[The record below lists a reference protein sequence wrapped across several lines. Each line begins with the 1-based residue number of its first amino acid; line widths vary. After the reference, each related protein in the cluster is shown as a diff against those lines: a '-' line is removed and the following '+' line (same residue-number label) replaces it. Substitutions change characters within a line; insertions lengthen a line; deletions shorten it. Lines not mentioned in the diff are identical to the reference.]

1 MKRLA
6 PVACALLAFS
16 MLPAASAKPAHPAR
30 GAHDWAKT
38 ITETSEGGFRM
49 GNPDA
54 KVRIVEYGSL
64 TCPHCRHLAET
75 AMGPIVSDYV
85 RTGKASFEF
94 RTMALNELD
103 VAAILLARCSGPS
116 HFFPLAEKLY
126 ATQPEWLNRIQ
137 ALPDKELQRIGG
149 LPSAQEFLELAK
161 AARLLPLGAANGV
174 PESKAK
180 ACITSDA
187 GADKLQQMH
196 DAAMAAGIQGTPTIL
211 VNDNVVAANDWET
224 LEPYLKD
231 AGG

>member
-1 MKRLA
+1 MNRLA
-6 PVACALLAFS
+6 RIACAILAFS
-16 MLPAASAKPAHPAR
+16 VLPAASAKPAHS
-30 GAHDWAKT
+30 AHDWART
-38 ITETSEGGFRM
+38 FAVTPEGGMRM

-64 TCPHCRHLAET
+64 TCPHCAHLAET
-75 AMGPIVSDYV
+75 AMAPIVGDYV

-116 HFFPLAEKLY
+116 HFFPIADKLY
-126 ATQPEWLNRIQ
+126 ATQPEWLDRIQ
-137 ALPDKELQRIGG
+137 TLPQKELERIGG
-149 LPSAQEFLELAK
+149 LPSSQEFLELAK
-161 AARLLPLGAANGV
+161 AAHLLPIAVAAGV
-174 PESKAK
+174 PEAKGK

-187 GADKLQQMH
+187 GAEQLQQMH
-196 DAAMAAGIQGTPTIL
+196 DAAIAAGIQGTPTVL
-211 VNDNVVAANDWET
+211 VNGNVVAANDWET